1 MAIST
6 LLTSHLVSG
15 SMEVAILWLRGVTRI
30 IASLPLAYTN
40 GHGGIDVRV

>member
-15 SMEVAILWLRGVTRI
+15 LMEVAILWLRGVRRI
-30 IASLPLAYTN
+30 IASLPYTN
-40 GHGGIDVRV
+40 GNGGIDVCV